1 MKEVL
6 CKVKLDSY
14 SIVFRNAMSH
24 DNKFGSGPID
34 NFERT
39 KLENLDQAIAEIERL
54 RKDGEKLQGEL
65 SGKLLFVS
73 IANLTFHCSWNI
85 SKNFPLIIKLFF
97 LYIKYLKFSKNKAN
111 FPKYF
116 S

>member
-1 MKEVL
+1 MKS
-6 CKVKLDSY
+6 KT
-14 SIVFRNAMSH
+14 SIECDCFRNAMSH

-34 NFERT
+34 NSERT

-73 IANLTFHCSWNI
+73 
-85 SKNFPLIIKLFF
+85 F
-97 LYIKYLKFSKNKAN
+97 LLRI
-111 FPKYF
+111 
-116 S
+116 